1 MDPRLYIAFGIS
13 GAVQHTA
20 GLGQPDHIISINMD
34 EHCPM
39 MDLADLALVADAN
52 ETLQVL
58 QQRLLA
64 REDSQRTAQV

>member
-1 MDPRLYIAFGIS
+1 
-13 GAVQHTA
+13 
-20 GLGQPDHIISINMD
+20 
-34 EHCPM
+34 M